1 MCARRR
7 ERSGVCD
14 GRRRGIS
21 DVLPVANMH
30 VLEWNRVY
38 IGGDMSVY
46 RYCSK
51 KIINIG
57 IGFQYIMMLY
67 REK

>member
-38 IGGDMSVY
+38 IGLICQYIGIVVKKNNKY
-46 RYCSK
+46 RYWIS
-51 KIINIG
+51 I
-57 IGFQYIMMLY
+57 YYDVL
-67 REK
+67 

>member
-7 ERSGVCD
+7 ERSCVCD

-51 KIINIG
+51 KNNK
-57 IGFQYIMMLY
+57 Y
-67 REK
+67 RYWISIYYDAL